1 MGNQIKRH
9 YNDILLPLLSILF
22 LFLFVLCG
30 CGAEKNTA
38 SPANGYSVKDE
49 FGHTLQFSAK
59 PMKIIGS
66 TASIE
71 EILVDLVPPQRMA
84 AISKL
89 SSDKEVSLIADKAEK
104 IKTKMPDRPS
114 IETIVALHPDLVFLQ
129 IRGNQAMAD
138 TLMEMGIKVYRMQ
151 TPVTLPMI
159 RDRIRNM
166 SLAVGEPERGDEV
179 LRALDAK
186 VAEVKKR
193 TAKIPKDKRM
203 KVIGFSSLGPTGSAT
218 GLFHQICEESG
229 VINAGALAG
238 AEYATKISD
247 EQIIKVDPDIF
258 IVTDDGPDNDHG
270 KVIVRNILADEA
282 LKGVKA
288 VVNHR
293 FIFLKYRY
301 KYANSQYFGD
311 AVTAIAKGAYPELF
325 DGK

>member
-1 MGNQIKRH
+1 MRDFSLKIV
-9 YNDILLPLLSILF
+9 LLPVFCLLILF
-22 LFLFVLCG
+22 ICG
-30 CGAEKNTA
+30 CGAEKDTA
-38 SPANGYSVKDE
+38 SPAKGYSVKDE
-49 FGHTLQFSAK
+49 FGYALHFTKK
-59 PMKIIGS
+59 PQKIIGT

-71 EILVDLVPPQRMA
+71 EVLVDLVPPQRMA

-89 SSDKEVSLIADKAEK
+89 SADKELSLIAAEK
-104 IKTKMPDRPS
+104 AAQIKTVIPDRAS
-114 IETIVALHPDLVFLQ
+114 IETIVALHPDLVFMQ
-129 IRGNQAMAD
+129 VRGNQAMAD
-138 TLMEMGIKVYRMQ
+138 TLTEMGIKVYRMQ

-166 SLAVGEPERGDEV
+166 SLAVGEPELGDEV

-193 TAKIPKDKRM
+193 TDKIPRDKRM
-203 KVIGFSSLGPTGSAT
+203 KVLGFSSLGPTGSAT

-270 KVIVRNILADEA
+270 KAIVRRILADEA
-282 LKGVKA
+282 IRGVKA
-288 VVNHR
+288 VKNRR
-293 FIFLKYRY
+293 FIYLKYRY

-311 AVTAIAKGAYPELF
+311 AVTEIAKGAYPELF
-325 DGK
+325 

>member
-1 MGNQIKRH
+1 MMINSFKNNICKK
-9 YNDILLPLLSILF
+9 ILLSALCLLLF
-22 LFLFVLCG
+22 FLCG

-38 SPANGYSVKDE
+38 SPVKGYSVKDE
-49 FGHTLQFSAK
+49 FGYTLHFTEK
-59 PMKIIGS
+59 PQKIVGT

-71 EILVDLVPPQRMA
+71 EVLVDLVPPQKIV

-89 SSDKEVSLIADKAEK
+89 SSDKEVSLIPEQAAK
-104 IKTKMPDRPS
+104 IKTKIPDRAS
-114 IETIVALHPDLVFLQ
+114 IETIVALHPDLVFMQ
-129 IRGNQAMAD
+129 IKGNQAMSD
-138 TLMEMGIKVYRMQ
+138 TLTEMGIKVYRMQ

-193 TAKIPKDKRM
+193 TEKIPKDKRM
-203 KVIGFSSLGPTGSAT
+203 KVLGFSSLGPTGSST

-258 IVTDDGPDNDHG
+258 IVTDDGPENDHG

-282 LKGVKA
+282 IKGVKA
-288 VVNHR
+288 VKNRR
-293 FIFLKYRY
+293 FIYLKYRY

-311 AVTAIAKGAYPELF
+311 AVTAIAKDAYPELF
-325 DGK
+325 EGR